1 MTASALRYDR
11 RRWLLGLSGWLSLV
25 GLLVGCA
32 VPDRAAA
39 PSLYD
44 FGVNRPAA
52 VETSARAPATRLPAL
67 ALTLQASSALDATAI
82 HYRLGYA
89 DAQQLRAY
97 TLARWTMPPGELVQ
111 QRVREGLSRH
121 YTVLRPGEGAQRLLQ
136 LELEEFSQVFEAPAQ
151 SHGLV
156 RLRATLRERQAS
168 GERLLAQRSF
178 AVQQSAPSVDAAGG
192 VRALGAAVDTAVTE
206 LVQWLAQV
214 H

>member
-1 MTASALRYDR
+1 MICSSMLRHR
-11 RRWLLGLSGWLSLV
+11 RCLVLGLLA
-25 GLLVGCA
+25 GLGGCA
-32 VPDRAAA
+32 VPERAAG
-39 PSLYD
+39 PTLYD
-44 FGVNRPAA
+44 FGVSRSAA
-52 VETSARAPATRLPAL
+52 TQAPARPTAAHLPAL
-67 ALTLQASSALDATAI
+67 ALTLQASSALDATVI

-89 DAQQLRAY
+89 DDQQLRAY

-151 SHGLV
+151 SSGLV
-156 RLRATLRERQAS
+156 RWRATLRQRQAT

-178 AVQQSAPSVDAAGG
+178 VVQRPAPSADAAGG
-192 VRALGAAVDTAVTE
+192 VRALGAAVDAAVTE
-206 LVQWLAQV
+206 LVQWLAQT